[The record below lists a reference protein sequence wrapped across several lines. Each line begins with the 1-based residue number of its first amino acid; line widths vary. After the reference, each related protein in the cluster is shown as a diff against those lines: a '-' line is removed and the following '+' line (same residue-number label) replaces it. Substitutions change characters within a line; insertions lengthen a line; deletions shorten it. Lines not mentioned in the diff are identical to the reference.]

1 MIQRWPLVMVVKCL
15 LIYAVI
21 ALLWSAQ
28 AQDRVSSL
36 TESKDLI
43 QSVSSIQGTRWAL
56 LIGIADY
63 PSSEVYEIPKLKASV
78 KDVNALAE
86 FLKHPRKGGFDPD
99 HVFVLTDAEAKQ
111 RNILI
116 KLEELAK
123 LASPGDMVIFYFAG
137 HGVYSSGDDTVYLI
151 PYDHDLSHMKATCI
165 NFSDLEK
172 MVYGMKANKVVMI
185 LDACHSAGV
194 KPKDARSAAGGR
206 LLNERYLRAFRG
218 SEGRALL
225 LSSGVTEVSWE
236 TEEYGIFTH
245 FLLEGLEGE
254 ADKDKDAFITFTE
267 VSRYVEDM
275 VPEYTQRNFPSIQ
288 QPKRRYLETAQVR
301 GDMPMAINWDRW
313 HKNRQIERNVAIYE
327 AARAGMDNTLKEFSL
342 QVTESAY
349 RKAVNDEELTD
360 QESLLLQEID
370 NLKDG
375 KITPDWYIDQARSI
389 YEMGM
394 SKLSVALDLPADG
407 LETRVTLAP
416 ADAPDQ
422 NIQALSP
429 NTYQA
434 KKGRYILSVEAPG
447 CVPYSREVVL
457 DKRSEKV
464 SVALK
469 RLMGTLKLQVEPEDA
484 AVNITPISVEAPD
497 DEIMVGRTISVDPK
511 AEKKLPAGKYSVMA
525 QKDGYEISDAE
536 VVEIAADTPASV
548 AIKLTPKPAI
558 IVAPDL
564 PDDARVLV
572 NGERVT
578 LPHKLPPGKYRIRME
593 REGYQPFEESKEL
606 KAGLEMSLHPRWIR
620 IESSLVHLRVSV
632 TPTDS
637 EVALASENAPDRT
650 IQPSS
655 PNAYQVMPG
664 RYRLSVKRK
673 GYEPYS
679 RELTLDQAGET
690 VPVTL
695 ERLVGTLRL
704 RIEPDD
710 AKVTLT
716 PISVQAPDSDVIE
729 GKPLSVRPTDE
740 KQLPIGTYRVDA
752 RKDGYQSVTE
762 GTVEIKAN
770 TTTPVTLL
778 LKPVVQEPATIVATY
793 LSDDTR
799 AFVDGNLVKL
809 PHKLPPGT
817 YTIRLERDGFQT
829 FETSEELRPAQ
840 VLSLKPEWRQ
850 MPIRKSSVGEA
861 TRSRAKSFGY
871 SLLVPGLGQHLQG
884 RHVRGA
890 AYETAIAATGVGM
903 LLAINDYGE
912 KLDRYESKGKKEYYD
927 SAQSARRRSIAMQA
941 AFWLLWAANVVD
953 AGIIEPRPQSR
964 GVAFE
969 ARPTSDG
976 LQFLVRAK
984 F

>member
-1 MIQRWPLVMVVKCL
+1 MTRRWALVMVVKCS
-15 LIYAVI
+15 LIYAAI

-36 TESKDLI
+36 TESKDLT

-63 PSSEVYEIPKLKASV
+63 PLSEAYEIPKLKASV

-116 KLEELAK
+116 KLEELAR
-123 LASPGDMVIFYFAG
+123 LASSEDMVIFYFAG

-172 MVYGMKANKVVMI
+172 MVYGMKANKVVVI

-194 KPKDARSAAGGR
+194 KPKDARSAASGR

-275 VPEYTQRNFPSIQ
+275 VPEHTRRHFPSIQ

-342 QVTESAY
+342 QVTESSY

-457 DKRSEKV
+457 DERSEKV
-464 SVALK
+464 SVALE

-484 AVNITPISVEAPD
+484 VVNVTPISVEATD
-497 DEIMVGRTISVDPK
+497 DEVMVGRTISVDPK
-511 AEKKLPAGKYSVMA
+511 AEKRLPVGKYRVMA
-525 QKDGYEISDAE
+525 QKDGYEVSDAK
-536 VVEIAADTPASV
+536 VVQIKADASATV
-548 AIKLTPKPAI
+548 TLKLTPRPAT

-564 PDDARVLV
+564 
-572 NGERVT
+572 
-578 LPHKLPPGKYRIRME
+578 LPKL
-593 REGYQPFEESKEL
+593 
-606 KAGLEMSLHPRWIR
+606 
-620 IESSLVHLRVSV
+620 
-632 TPTDS
+632 
-637 EVALASENAPDRT
+637 
-650 IQPSS
+650 
-655 PNAYQVMPG
+655 
-664 RYRLSVKRK
+664 
-673 GYEPYS
+673 
-679 RELTLDQAGET
+679 
-690 VPVTL
+690 
-695 ERLVGTLRL
+695 
-704 RIEPDD
+704 
-710 AKVTLT
+710 
-716 PISVQAPDSDVIE
+716 
-729 GKPLSVRPTDE
+729 
-740 KQLPIGTYRVDA
+740 
-752 RKDGYQSVTE
+752 
-762 GTVEIKAN
+762 
-770 TTTPVTLL
+770 
-778 LKPVVQEPATIVATY
+778 ATIDATY
-793 LSDDTR
+793 LPDDTR
-799 AFVDGNLVKL
+799 VFVDGNLVKL

-817 YTIRLERDGFQT
+817 YTIRLERDGFQA

-850 MPIRKSSVGEA
+850 MPIKKPVVGEG

-941 AFWLLWAANVVD
+941 AFWLLWAANAVD
-953 AGIIEPRPQSR
+953 AGVIEPRPQSR

-969 ARPTSDG
+969 ARPTSEG
-976 LQFLVRAK
+976 LQILVRAT